1 MPNPFTEEQ
10 EQRLVKAFGGKP
22 GDKLVK
28 VDGGWQLTSPQRMEF
43 SSEPTDPLQAQ
54 RIAESEATGVNA
66 MLSEPNPQ
74 LRQPARQ
81 SLLGEQAMQPLNA
94 FKQHALASA
103 GPSAAALAAGLAV
116 GGVAGR
122 ALPGPAKLAAPL
134 LGMGSSLLTGHY
146 ANKLQQEFLTP
157 EFIQQLER
165 GNTEFPVASK
175 FGDVLPGL
183 VSQRPSIDGLMSAGR
198 IARNIT
204 RAGGELR
211 PVVDAA
217 VKTGDLANTIGMAP
231 AVGLPAYGAYKEYER
246 TGEINPKTL
255 GIDLAAG
262 LGFTSLN
269 KGAAGLA
276 NKIAGRP
283 MFSHVGYN
291 PEADAAGVRE
301 GLPGLDPIEFQ
312 QQPSADIPWSSR
324 VANEVSPAVLE
335 ATQEYNTSPYTAR
348 KAKDPTPVRLAEE
361 IARGREQARAEEA
374 DLLAR
379 RPAAEE
385 ETRQRELAEE
395 QAQLQAEA
403 KQAQDEQELANAIAK
418 AKEQLFKQKQQGDV
432 KMFKQRL
439 KAQKKE
445 EKFDPDKLDIEASR
459 METEMVNRAYD
470 VAKRP
475 DVDRAKLYSLLHD
488 EKLGVADK
496 LYALKDMQS
505 SPIMPIVP
513 DKRGTVAKQV
523 EALLDPNSS
532 RKAVLYTSGTPMDPV
547 KLGLKRV
554 NTQHG
559 MVDYNPRKIPESE
572 VMRAAQGEQFNATIL
587 GMSRSTKPGDPDA
600 VAVTSSRPTGEANV
614 QAEVSDSENLPRA
627 IEAAQKADPGGIVEV
642 KTPEKLI
649 EERQTDDT
657 PPQYSSESNKV
668 KLSADVEAERIAD
681 ELDSIG
687 DDTDTITKA
696 LQLDPAISARVSK
709 VVQARN
715 NAGIRALNSKKQY
728 SAGKPSAQESKL
740 SADESSD
747 LGNLLGTTLA
757 EQGRK
762 VQAFED
768 PVITTPD
775 DATPRTGR
783 FKETDGQPNEIEFSV
798 KDPEAAPHETI
809 HDVVSRLSP
818 EGQQRLMDIAQAD
831 PGYQRALA
839 DNPDMTPAEYVAIE
853 GGTAL
858 ANQIKNKDFGLW
870 RDMAVILRRAT
881 GRGNLQDSM
890 RTLGNVFTIGAK
902 EAGGSFTGVGS
913 KIPARDVGPAGTYKR
928 YPESELDPELNPP
941 SVEGTKTKYSK
952 HGFST
957 VDNIKDDQLRK
968 SVRRAYGDKQ
978 MMSGE
983 FRTMLEPNAK
993 GIDVDGLVT
1002 KLRGGG
1008 MLTLQE
1014 KKLTKA
1020 FSDAAKKAN
1029 DYGIARPIQI
1039 SSKGYFP
1046 EVVSPEAVKAL
1057 KDDLG
1062 SPTSRAI
1069 ESELAKHWKSKED
1082 AKAYVE
1088 FIHKNNHEPDSS
1100 FGPARKQ
1107 AGLGLPAQV
1116 TVGGKTIRIR
1126 DNDAARAVASY
1137 ATRLAGDISWHVN
1150 VERLMSANPDIR
1162 SDKYFE
1168 SAKNAYSSY
1177 GKSPV
1182 LSQLSG
1188 VASSMVTGTFTGTR
1202 NLINLPQQAVV
1213 YGGAGSPVKLLKA
1226 LGKIVGDPTGVAK
1239 RAKIAGTIVDK
1250 NQPEFNPNAESRAQ
1264 HYMQKFRHAKRAIE
1278 GAAAQEYL
1286 SRMISH
1292 SYAEEVSSYYLAK
1305 AKAGDKEALAVLDRF
1320 AVDPNN
1326 KLALKQLTSDIGTAV
1341 EGVYDARELPR
1352 WLVDSPFGDLMG
1364 IHKWSISK
1372 ANLAYKDIL
1381 LPAKRGN
1388 LAPLVYAIATAAGV
1402 TIPASLKLNETLNK
1416 RKGNAT
1422 LDEIKAAEVAKNK
1435 TLLKERTAWLT
1446 DKIVTAGLG
1455 GAFGNLANVAA
1466 QKVSGNDNV
1475 NALFIPLDEVAGQD
1489 LSKLISDTAQ
1499 AIGEK
1504 EPTDEI
1510 LQGFTHE
1517 VLKIMFQ
1524 AAEPVS
1530 KQLDPAGAQRGS
1542 DVRDKAV
1549 YDKLVNEKKPSGV
1562 EANKIVDRRERLFRE
1577 SPDNE
1582 EAMDQLGPIIDS
1594 YVEKYKLE
1602 PLMLRKQIEALK
1614 NTGVSSFPNTQ
1625 HEFPQ
1630 YYIYL
1635 VNAYGKPEADKLVER
1650 SYTRWKLSK
1659 LRRKVVPDV
1668 GGSKPMFE

>member
-1 MPNPFTEEQ
+1 MPNPFTVEEEQ
-10 EQRLVKAFGGKP
+10 EIVEALGGKP
-22 GDKLVK
+22 GDKLTRSQE
-28 VDGGWQLTSPQRMEF
+28 GWQLTSPQRMEF
-43 SSEPTDPLQAQ
+43 SAEPTDPLQAQ

-66 MLSEPNPQ
+66 ILNEPNQQMRQ
-74 LRQPARQ
+74 LARQ
-81 SLLGEQAMQPLNA
+81 STLGEAPMQALKA
-94 FKQHALASA
+94 LGQHALASA
-103 GPSAAALAAGLAV
+103 GPSAAALGTGLAV
-116 GGVAGR
+116 GGAAGEL
-122 ALPGPAKLAAPL
+122 LPGYGKLLAPIAGIGSAIAA
-134 LGMGSSLLTGHY
+134 GHY
-146 ANKLQQEFLTP
+146 ANKLQNSLLSP

-175 FGDVLPGL
+175 VGDVLPGL
-183 VSQRPSIDGLMSAGR
+183 LSQRPSIDGLMSAGR

-204 RAGGELR
+204 RAGGEMR

-231 AVGLPAYGAYKEYER
+231 AVGLPAYGAYKEYQR

-283 MFSHVGYN
+283 MFSHIGYN
-291 PEADAAGVRE
+291 PEADAARVRQ

-324 VANEVSPAVLE
+324 VANEVSPAVVE

-395 QAQLQAEA
+395 QAQLEAEA

-418 AKEQLFKQKQQGDV
+418 AREQSVLAQQRGDV

-439 KAQKKE
+439 KQQKKE
-445 EKFDPDKLDIEASR
+445 EKFDEDKLNIEASR

-475 DVDRAKLYSLLHD
+475 DVDRAKLFSLLHD

-496 LYALKDMQS
+496 LYALKDMQKS
-505 SPIMPIVP
+505 TGEPVNTMPIVP

-572 VMRAAQGEQFNATIL
+572 VMRAAEGEQFNATIL

-600 VAVTSSRPTGEANV
+600 VVVSSSRPTGEANV
-614 QAEVSDSENLPRA
+614 QAEVSTGENLPKA
-627 IEAAQKADPGGIVEV
+627 IEAAQQADPGGIVEV

-649 EERQTDDT
+649 EERQTADT
-657 PPQYSSESNKV
+657 PPQYSKGKQSEQGS
-668 KLSADVEAERIAD
+668 
-681 ELDSIG
+681 
-687 DDTDTITKA
+687 
-696 LQLDPAISARVSK
+696 Q
-709 VVQARN
+709 
-715 NAGIRALNSKKQY
+715 
-728 SAGKPSAQESKL
+728 L

-839 DNPDMTPAEYVAIE
+839 DNPDMTPSEYVAIE

-913 KIPARDVGPAGTYKR
+913 KIPARDVGPAGSYTR
-928 YPESELDPELNPP
+928 YPEAESNQQQPNP
-941 SVEGTKTKYSK
+941 SKVEGTKTQYSK

-968 SVRRAYGDKQ
+968 GVRRAYGDKQ

-983 FRTMLEPNAK
+983 FRTLLEPHAK
-993 GIDVDGLVT
+993 GIDVDSLVT
-1002 KLRGGG
+1002 KLRGGTG

-1020 FSDAAKKAN
+1020 FADAAKKAN

-1046 EVVSPEAVKAL
+1046 EVVSPEAVKAI

-1062 SPTSRAI
+1062 SPTARAI

-1116 TVGGKTIRIR
+1116 TVGGKTVRIR
-1126 DNDAARAVASY
+1126 DNDAARAIASY

-1150 VERLMSANPDIR
+1150 VERLMSANPTIR

-1202 NLINLPQQAVV
+1202 NLLNLPQQAVV

-1239 RAKIAGTIVDK
+1239 RAKQAGTIVDK

-1264 HYMQKFRHAKRAIE
+1264 HYMQKFRETKRKIE

-1326 KLALKQLTSDIGTAV
+1326 KLALKQLTSDIGTAI

-1402 TIPASLKLNETLNK
+1402 TIPASLKLNEMLNK

-1466 QKVSGNDNV
+1466 QKWNGNDNV

-1510 LQGFTHE
+1510 LKGFTHE

-1530 KQLDPAGAQRGS
+1530 KQLDPAGAQRSS

-1562 EANKIVDRRERLFRE
+1562 EANKLVGRREKTFRE

-1582 EAMDQLGPIIDS
+1582 EAMAQLVPIINS
-1594 YVEKYKLE
+1594 YVERYKLE
-1602 PLMLRKQIEALK
+1602 PLMLKKKLEALR
-1614 NTGVSSFPNTQ
+1614 NTGTSTFPNTED
-1625 HEFPQ
+1625 EFPQ
-1630 YYIYL
+1630 YYNYL

-1659 LRRKVVPDV
+1659 LRRKMVPDV
-1668 GGSKPMFE
+1668 GGSKPMFD